1 VTTTALDPATAGL
14 TATAAASEP
23 TGTAPRQR
31 PGIGQLLA
39 PVRGPLAGAV
49 ALYVVSSL
57 AAVAPFIGVVELVRI
72 LLPAATGGTVDVDRA
87 WLITWLVVAALVV
100 RVVTQFAALM
110 ITHLADA
117 ALGASLRA
125 RIVQHLRVVPLG
137 WFGEH
142 ASGRVKKATQ
152 DDVGAMHHLVAHSIT
167 DLTAAVF
174 IPVVTMAYL
183 LVIEWRMALVALLPL
198 VVAVAL
204 YALAMGGSLELYQRY
219 DDSLAEINAAT
230 VEYAGGIAV
239 VKAFGQTGRAHSR
252 FTETCD
258 RFITFFEGWMRQA
271 SKAGTAM
278 EIASSPPV
286 ALAALTVTAVALL
299 ATGVP
304 FENVLPGL
312 VLGLGV
318 SAPVLTLGFSFQ
330 ELREAQEAAGH
341 VGELLAVPAMPQQGR
356 PVPPA
361 GNAVDVVDVTFSYD
375 EDTVALE
382 GVSLHLEPGTVTAL
396 VGASGSG
403 KSSLARLIPRFYDP
417 QQGEVRLGGT
427 PVRRIGSDLYAHVG
441 FVFQDD
447 YLLHSSLRDNIAL
460 GRPAATDEQVR
471 DAARAAQIDERILA
485 LPRGY
490 DSVLG
495 SDAELSGGERQRVAI
510 ARALLADT
518 PVLILDEAT
527 AFADPDSEVAIQHA
541 LSRLV
546 RGRTLLVIAH
556 RLHTIRNADNI
567 VVLSGGRIVEAGR
580 HSELLAREGEY
591 ARLWR
596 ATGAAQPGGRESGP
610 PYGTAA
616 SGDEP
621 KGVTR

>member
-1 VTTTALDPATAGL
+1 MTTTSLDPAVPAPTDL
-14 TATAAASEP
+14 AAARTQVEP
-23 TGTAPRQR
+23 APRQG
-31 PGIGQLLA
+31 PGILALLA
-39 PVRGPLAGAV
+39 PVRGPLLAAI
-49 ALYVVSSL
+49 ALYIVSSL
-57 AAVAPFIGVVELVRI
+57 AAVAPFIGVVELART
-72 LLPAATGGTVDVDRA
+72 LLPAATGGAVDADRA
-87 WLITWLVVAALVV
+87 WLIAWLVVGALVV

-117 ALGASLRA
+117 SLGASLRA
-125 RIVQHLRVVPLG
+125 RIVEHLRVVPLG

-174 IPVVTMAYL
+174 VPLVTMAYL
-183 LVIEWRMALVALLPL
+183 LAIEWRMAAVALLPL
-198 VVAVAL
+198 VVSVAL

-252 FTETCD
+252 FTQTCEE
-258 RFITFFEGWMRQA
+258 FIRFFEGWMRQA
-271 SKAGTAM
+271 AKAGTAM

-299 ATGVP
+299 ASGVP

-318 SAPVLTLGFSFQ
+318 SAPVLALGFSFQ

-341 VGELLAVPAMPQQGR
+341 VGELLAVPAMPQPER
-356 PVPPA
+356 PLAPV
-361 GNAVDVVDVTFSYD
+361 GNTVDVVDVTFSYD
-375 EDTVALE
+375 EDTVALD
-382 GVSLHLEPGTVTAL
+382 GVSLHLAPGTVTAL

-417 QQGEVRLGGT
+417 QQGEVQLGGA
-427 PVRRIGSDLYAHVG
+427 PVRRIGAELYSHVG

-460 GRPAATDEQVR
+460 GRPAATDEEVR
-471 DAARAAQIDERILA
+471 EAARAAQIDERILA

-495 SDAELSGGERQRVAI
+495 ADAELSGGERQRVAI

-518 PVLILDEAT
+518 PLLILDEAT

-567 VVLSGGRIVEAGR
+567 VVLSGGRIVETGR
-580 HSELLAREGEY
+580 HAELLARDGEY

-596 ATGAAQPGGRESGP
+596 ATGAAEAKGAGR
-610 PYGTAA
+610 
-616 SGDEP
+616 
-621 KGVTR
+621 